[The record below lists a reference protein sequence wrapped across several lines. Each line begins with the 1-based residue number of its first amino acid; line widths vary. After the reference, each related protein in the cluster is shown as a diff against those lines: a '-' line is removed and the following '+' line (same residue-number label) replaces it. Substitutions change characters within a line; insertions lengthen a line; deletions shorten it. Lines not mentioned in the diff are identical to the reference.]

1 MRTLAIALA
10 ASLLATPAAAEVV
23 ESDHGGF
30 ASTHSVVVDADR
42 QAVWRELVHPETWWS
57 HTWSDNPANLRLDVR
72 AGGCFC
78 ETIPA
83 ANGWSAGSVEHMRVI
98 AVFPGTM
105 LRMSGSL
112 GPLQA
117 EGMVGTLT
125 VTLAD
130 EDVGGGEGTRIT
142 WDYITG
148 GEAHYPP
155 GSLANIVDS
164 VQAEFLGGLVGR
176 LGGAVEMPV
185 ESD

>member
-1 MRTLAIALA
+1 MRTLAVFLA
-10 ASLLATPAAAEVV
+10 ASLLAAPATAEVL

-30 ASTHSVVVDADR
+30 ASRHSALVAADR
-42 QAVWRELVHPETWWS
+42 MAVWRELIHPEGWWS
-57 HTWSDNPANLRLDVR
+57 HTWSDDSANLRLEAR

-78 ETIPA
+78 EVIPA
-83 ANGWSAGSVEHMRVI
+83 GDGWPAGSVEHMRVI

-130 EDVGGGEGTRIT
+130 EGEGTRIT
-142 WDYITG
+142 WDYISG

-155 GSLANIVDS
+155 ASLASVVDS
-164 VQAEFLGGLVGR
+164 VQAGFLDALVQR
-176 LGGAVEMPV
+176 LGGSA
-185 ESD
+185 DAG